1 MGYPRVSQQQKWAQ
15 QSMPGSRGQRE
26 SEPLPHPVR
35 LAQCPLLTE
44 PSTNPTHPCLVGDG
58 GTVRSPFDLI
68 KLLRLSDSGA
78 KTNALQE
85 GAQDQRAARTK
96 DNAHPPPPWEPPG
109 LADDGGRGRLGRGT
123 WNLPSQPGREEA
135 QPSLPFPSL
144 PGKLGRDLICKGGEA
159 GIVAC
164 HISNKEYTTK
174 GQRTRGFVRI
184 QRWERFI

>member
-1 MGYPRVSQQQKWAQ
+1 MGYPVCPSSRNGPSRACQGPGGRGKVSPYPTLCVWLSAPFRR
-15 QSMPGSRGQRE
+15 SLPPI
-26 SEPLPHPVR
+26 PLTPAWWGR
-35 LAQCPLLTE
+35 
-44 PSTNPTHPCLVGDG
+44 G